1 MSAGAQVA
9 SMISLPRLGDSFL
22 ASESFFFFWFDWG
35 DGAHFFD
42 HALVDFI
49 NQVRTDSLPKVY

>member
-22 ASESFFFFWFDWG
+22 PSESFFFGLDWG

-42 HALVDFI
+42 QALVDFI